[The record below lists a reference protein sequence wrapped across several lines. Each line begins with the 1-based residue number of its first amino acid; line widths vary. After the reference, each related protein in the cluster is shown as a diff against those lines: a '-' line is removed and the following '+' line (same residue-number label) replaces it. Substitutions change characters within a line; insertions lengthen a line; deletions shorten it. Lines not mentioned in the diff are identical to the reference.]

1 MGKGAGMNT
10 RPERTGNIMNWRAL
24 GALALVVSAAVHLK
38 LWFGGV
44 RDQSVGPAFMV
55 NAIAGVVIA
64 VLLLTWQHWLPPFLT
79 LGFGASTLGAF
90 VISTTVGLMGVHS
103 HWEGFYVYAA
113 AVAEVVCIT
122 VGAALLLRGRTGRVV
137 SAGRTA

>member
-1 MGKGAGMNT
+1 
-10 RPERTGNIMNWRAL
+10 MNWRAL

-55 NAIAGVVIA
+55 NAVAGVVIA
-64 VLLLTWQHWLPPFLT
+64 VLLLTWQHWLPAVLT
-79 LGFGASTLGAF
+79 RGVGAATRGACLSSTP
-90 VISTTVGLMGVHS
+90 VGLMGVHA

-113 AVAEVVCIT
+113 AVSEVVCIA
-122 VGAALLLRGRTGRVV
+122 VGAALLLRARTGRLVA
-137 SAGRTA
+137 AGRTA

>member
-1 MGKGAGMNT
+1 
-10 RPERTGNIMNWRAL
+10 MNWRAL
-24 GALALVVSAAVHLK
+24 AAVALVVSAAVHLK

-55 NAIAGVVIA
+55 NAVAGVVIA
-64 VLLLTWQHWLPPFLT
+64 ILILTWQHWLPAFLT

-90 VISTTVGLMGVHS
+90 VISTTVGLMGVHA

-113 AVAEVVCIT
+113 AVSELVCIA
-122 VGAALLLRGRTGRVV
+122 VGAMLLLRARTGRVV
-137 SAGRTA
+137 TAGRTA

>member
-1 MGKGAGMNT
+1 MEST
-10 RPERTGNIMNWRAL
+10 MNWRAL
-24 GALALVVSAAVHLK
+24 AALALVVSAAVHLK

-55 NAIAGVVIA
+55 NAVAGVVIA
-64 VLLLTWQHWLPPFLT
+64 VLLLTWQHWVPAFLT

-90 VISTTVGLMGVHS
+90 VISTTVGLMGVHA

-113 AVAEVVCIT
+113 AISEVVCIA
-122 VGAALLLRGRTGRVV
+122 VGTMLLLRARSGRLVT
-137 SAGRTA
+137 AGRPA